1 MKKVLLILFFASLLG
16 ACAFSTK
23 TAKEYDI
30 ECFDSGIV
38 EENGFYVKRIILGNR
53 FFSIHIEELT
63 KKDDSIRFKGV
74 LIDNK
79 TTDTISLVP
88 TVCLISGECPK
99 YKIEK
104 EFYVGNYPGKFD
116 FAFQWDFRKG
126 HPKIVIDALTYHGGV
141 YIIKPKINI
150 EEQKND
156 KKTTNSSPM
165 Q

>member
-1 MKKVLLILFFASLLG
+1 MRNVILFLASAILFG
-16 ACAFSTK
+16 ACALFEK
-23 TAKEYDI
+23 TTKEY
-30 ECFDSGIV
+30 ELVCVDSGIV
-38 EENGFYVKRIILGNR
+38 EEDGYFVKKIILGNR
-53 FFSIHIEELT
+53 DFSINSLELT
-63 KKDDSIRFKGV
+63 RKGDSIRLKGV

-126 HPKIVIDALTYHGGV
+126 YPKIVIDALTYHGGV
-141 YIIKPKINI
+141 FVIGEKQFN
-150 EEQKND
+150 N
-156 KKTTNSSPM
+156 TH
-165 Q
+165 

>member
-16 ACAFSTK
+16 ACALFEK
-23 TAKEYDI
+23 TTKEY
-30 ECFDSGIV
+30 ELVCVDSGIV
-38 EENGFYVKRIILGNR
+38 EEDGYFIKKIILGNR
-53 FFSIHIEELT
+53 DFSINSLELT

-126 HPKIVIDALTYHGGV
+126 YPKIAIDALVYQGGV
-141 YIIKPKINI
+141 YIVRPRSGA
-150 EEQKND
+150 ER
-156 KKTTNSSPM
+156 
-165 Q
+165 

>member
-1 MKKVLLILFFASLLG
+1 MRNVILFLVSAILFG
-16 ACAFSTK
+16 ACALFEK
-23 TAKEYDI
+23 TTKEY
-30 ECFDSGIV
+30 ELVCVDSGIV
-38 EENGFYVKRIILGNR
+38 EEDGYFVKKTILGNR
-53 FFSIHIEELT
+53 DFSINSLELT
-63 KKDDSIRFKGV
+63 RKGDSIRLKGV

-126 HPKIVIDALTYHGGV
+126 YPKIVIDALTYHGGV
-141 YIIKPKINI
+141 YIVRPR
-150 EEQKND
+150 
-156 KKTTNSSPM
+156 SSAER
-165 Q
+165 